1 MIIGD
6 SKLPIRMTG
15 HMGAE
20 IKLGQKSQYT
30 NSTSIMPN
38 IVRGNTNVPS
48 MMIGDK
54 CAQMIL
60 DDLANAG

>member
-1 MIIGD
+1 MGND
-6 SKLPIRMTG
+6 AMAVGNAKLKVKGIEGVR
-15 HMGAE
+15 GADA
-20 IKLGQKSQYT
+20 
-30 NSTSIMPN
+30 SIMPN